1 MISRYEA
8 YMDGVA
14 LSSIDENLLIL
25 DIQHH
30 PSDIRFN
37 TGKIAN
43 RNGSMVISESQEG
56 ASVTIL
62 FELHL
67 YGIADRQ
74 AACQAVQRWAMGN
87 VLETNDRTG
96 QQLLARCT
104 SFPRIDSA
112 MNWTDPIE
120 MTFTAFEHPYWEEK
134 TAETLTFTAGTSG
147 EDTIDVPGNVD
158 GAFVEAEITAQAA
171 VSEISLT
178 VGETSITLSGLAL
191 ENGQIVR
198 IAYDDRNIQSIKVGN
213 TSLLDKRTGSDDLL
227 TVCGE
232 NTVSYSA
239 SASVQV
245 TVSVRGLWL

>member
-1 MISRYEA
+1 MTSRYEA

-14 LSSIDENLLIL
+14 LSSIDDNLLIL
-25 DIQHH
+25 DIRHN
-30 PSDIRFN
+30 PADIQFK
-37 TGKIAN
+37 TGMLAN
-43 RNGSMVISESQEG
+43 RNGSTILSENQTG

-67 YGIADRQ
+67 YGIAERQ
-74 AACQAVQRWAMGN
+74 AACQEVQRWAKGK
-87 VLETNDRTG
+87 VLETNDREG
-96 QQLLARCT
+96 QKLLVRCT
-104 SFPRIDSA
+104 DFPRIESA
-112 MNWTDPIE
+112 LNWTDPIE

-134 TAETLTFTAGTSG
+134 TAETLSFTAGTSG
-147 EDTIDVPGNVD
+147 SDTIEVPGNVD

-178 VGETSITLSGLAL
+178 VGETSITLAGLAM
-191 ENGQIVR
+191 ENGQILR
-198 IAYDDRNIQSIKVGN
+198 ITYDDRNIQSIKVGN
-213 TSLLDKRTGSDDLL
+213 TSIMNKRTGADDLL